1 MFENEVVKKM
11 EWTRKETQ
19 KIDDRISLIKEA
31 QLSALQMILAIQRRV
46 Q

>member
-11 EWTRKETQ
+11 ELTRKETQ